1 MESRMKLNMFDDYWI
16 DFRRNTD
23 RRWFSPEI
31 LSIVPKGAYCS
42 LIYDDSLKKYR
53 MFYEV
58 LIDYRK
64 DGPRDLYLMES
75 DDLINFSEPELV
87 YHGESGV
94 HGATVM
100 YDALDPDPSRRY
112 KFCGMTRMGRED
124 ENICAANVC
133 NLEVEIAFSP
143 DGRNWTCDHKHIA
156 NEHTSD
162 SLNKLFYN
170 PIFEEY
176 TLLHRSAFV
185 DRRISARSSKDMENW
200 SDAHIILQPSPI
212 YNDGYTGMQQY
223 GMTARY
229 FDGIFYGLVWMY
241 KTGLYNNDYSRMYG
255 YMEPELVYSY
265 DGREFL
271 HTTGKNIIERP
282 MPPMPGCTGLSPND
296 ICESADGKWY
306 YILCGGANHVHA
318 TEADN
323 ARLIEKLAEHD
334 IKGGN
339 LIYRI
344 RRDGFCGIESVSYG
358 GEVITKPIE
367 LLKDD
372 LSFNVRANV
381 GFVRFGIMKK
391 DGTFLPGFSY
401 DDCIPFEFDDGL
413 DVKPQWKEH
422 ELNEVLGQQVRV
434 AVELNTAI
442 LHCIQ
447 GTARP
452 HLRQSQKS
460 FAEPWGI

>member
-16 DFRRNTD
+16 DFRRNTE
-23 RRWFSPEI
+23 RRWFSPE
-31 LSIVPKGAYCS
+31 LYSMGPAGAYSS
-42 LIYDDSLKKYR
+42 LIYDKDLKKYR

-64 DGPRDLYLMES
+64 DGPRDLYLIES
-75 DDLINFSEPELV
+75 DDMKIFSKPELV
-87 YHGESGV
+87 YHGESGMC
-94 HGATVM
+94 GASVM
-100 YDALDPDPSRRY
+100 YDPQDPDPSRRY
-112 KFCGMTRMGRED
+112 KFCGMTRMARED
-124 ENICAANVC
+124 EDAGH
-133 NLEVEIAFSP
+133 LEVEIGFSP
-143 DGRNWTCDHKHIA
+143 DGHSFTCDHTHVA
-156 NEHTSD
+156 NKNTSD
-162 SLNKLFYN
+162 ALNKLYYN

-176 TLLHRSAFV
+176 TLLHRSAYV
-185 DRRISARSSKDMENW
+185 DRRISVRTSKDLEKW
-200 SDAHIILQPSPI
+200 SDAHIIMQPSCI
-212 YNDGYTGMQQY
+212 YNDGHTGMQQY
-223 GMTARY
+223 SMTARY

-241 KTGLYNNDYSRMYG
+241 KTQLSGQDYSRMYG
-255 YMEPELVYSY
+255 CMEPELVYSY

-271 HTTGKNIIERP
+271 HTTGKTLIERP
-282 MPPMPGCTGLSPND
+282 MPPMPGCTGIAPMD
-296 ICESADGKWY
+296 ICESAEGDSY
-306 YILCGGANHVHA
+306 YILCDGTNRVHA
-318 TEADN
+318 TEAVN
-323 ARLIEKLAEHD
+323 ARLTEKLRQHNVRD
-334 IKGGN
+334 GGS

-344 RRDGFCGIESVSYG
+344 RKDGFCGIESVGYG

-381 GFVRFGIMKK
+381 GFVRFGLMKK

-401 DDCIPFEFDDGL
+401 DDCVPFEFDEGL

-422 ELNEVLGQQVRV
+422 ELKEALGQQVRV

-442 LHCIQ
+442 LHCIE

-452 HLRQSQKS
+452 YIRQPQKS